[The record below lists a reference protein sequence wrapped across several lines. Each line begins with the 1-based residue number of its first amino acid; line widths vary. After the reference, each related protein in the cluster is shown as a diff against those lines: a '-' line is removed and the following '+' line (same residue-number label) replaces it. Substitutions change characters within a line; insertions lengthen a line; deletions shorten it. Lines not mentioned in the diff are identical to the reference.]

1 MKKKHLKTIVGLA
14 LGLLALAGCG
24 TPEDFAKA
32 DNMRTEAQLHA
43 EATRVAIGAEA
54 TRVAVQAEAK
64 ARLELDR
71 QRAAQELKT
80 KGEVAAQEL
89 KNRSDLAAQD
99 LKAKTDFG
107 ILEANQAATLSAI
120 KANEA
125 KTLAKIEADRANAVA
140 QAQTAWVGPVTVAI
154 VGSLSA
160 LALVALAWGMS
171 RAIVIK
177 AYVKAATI
185 WPNKAGQLPLIQTGG
200 PGWKAIVD
208 PNRSPGPVTTFNTPS
223 LVERLRGR
231 PDQLPALEV
240 KTPLQL
246 SEAGHL
252 QLAAQAT
259 AGQMVAAATRHKEAT
274 APANVNDAVRS
285 VATTTIA
292 APLPALR
299 RIDPSHV
306 EALLELTEG
315 EVIDQE

>member
-1 MKKKHLKTIVGLA
+1 MKKHTISIALLA

-24 TPEDFAKA
+24 TPQDFAEA
-32 DNMRTEAQLHA
+32 DNMRTKAQVNA
-43 EATRVAIGAEA
+43 EATRVAIEAEA
-54 TRVAVQAEAK
+54 TRVAVQAAPK
-64 ARLELDR
+64 AQLDLDR
-71 QRAAQELKT
+71 LKAAQDLKT
-80 KGEVAAQEL
+80 KGEVAALEL
-89 KNRSDLAAQD
+89 KNRSDLAAQA
-99 LKAKTDFG
+99 LKAKTDFN
-107 ILEANQAATLSAI
+107 ILEANQAATLSSI

-125 KTLAKIEADRANAVA
+125 ATLAKIETDKANAVA
-140 QAQTAWVGPVTVAI
+140 QAQTAFVGPLTLAI

-160 LALVALAWGMS
+160 LALVALAWGLS

-177 AYVKAATI
+177 AYVKAVTI
-185 WPNKAGQLPLIQTGG
+185 WPNAAGQLPLIQTGG

-208 PNRSPGPVTTFNTPS
+208 LNRSPGPITTFNTPT

-240 KTPLQL
+240 KTPLRL

-252 QLAAQAT
+252 RLAAQAT
-259 AGQMVAAATRHKEAT
+259 AGQMVAAATRHAEAT
-274 APANVNDAVRS
+274 SPANVNEAVRS

-315 EVIDQE
+315 EVIDQD

>member
-1 MKKKHLKTIVGLA
+1 MKKHTTPILIA
-14 LGLLALAGCG
+14 LGLLALVGCK
-24 TPEDFAKA
+24 PQDFAQA

-54 TRVAVQAEAK
+54 TRVAVQTEAK
-64 ARLELDR
+64 AQLELDR

-89 KNRSDLAAQD
+89 KNRSDLAAQE
-99 LKAKTDFG
+99 LKAKTDFD

-120 KANEA
+120 NADSA
-125 KTLAKIEADRANAVA
+125 KTLAKIDADRANAVA
-140 QAQTAWVGPVTVAI
+140 QAQTAWVGPFALAV

-160 LALVALAWGMS
+160 LALVLLAWGLS
-171 RAIVIK
+171 RAIVVK
-177 AYVKAATI
+177 AYVAASTI
-185 WPNKAGQLPLIQTGG
+185 WPNKAGQLPMIQTGG
-200 PGWKAIVD
+200 AGWKAIVD
-208 PNRSPGPVTTFNTPS
+208 PNRSPGPITVFKTPS
-223 LVERLRGR
+223 LIERLRGR
-231 PDQLPALEV
+231 PDQLPALDV
-240 KTPLQL
+240 NTPLQL

-252 QLAAQAT
+252 QLAAQAV
-259 AGQMVAAATRHKEAT
+259 AGQIVAAATRHKET
-274 APANVNDAVRS
+274 TSPANVNDAVRS

-299 RIDPSHV
+299 RIEPSHV

>member
-1 MKKKHLKTIVGLA
+1 MKKHWKPIALLA
-14 LGLLALAGCG
+14 LIMLAGCG
-24 TPEDFAKA
+24 TPQDFAQA
-32 DNMRTEAQLHA
+32 DNMRTQANVNA
-43 EATRVAIGAEA
+43 EATRIALNAEA

-64 ARLELDR
+64 AQLELDR

-80 KGEVAAQEL
+80 QGEVAAQEL

-99 LKAKTDFG
+99 LKAKTDFN

-120 KANEA
+120 KSNEA
-125 KTLAKIEADRANAVA
+125 KELAKIEADRANAVA
-140 QAQTAWVGPVTVAI
+140 QAQTAWVGPVALAI

-160 LALVALAWGMS
+160 LALVALAWGLS
-171 RAIVIK
+171 RALVIG

-208 PNRSPGPVTTFNTPS
+208 PNRSPGPVTTFNTPTI
-223 LVERLRGR
+223 VERLRGR

-240 KTPLQL
+240 KTPLQI

-259 AGQMVAAATRHKEAT
+259 AATMVAAATRYKEAT
-274 APANVNDAVRS
+274 TPANVSDAVRS

-292 APLPALR
+292 APLPVIR
-299 RIDPSHV
+299 RIEPSHV

-315 EVIDQE
+315 EIIDQD